1 MISSRTI
8 HKQMLQFKDKYPIL
22 ALTGPRQSGKTTLLK
37 AMFPDYIYL
46 SLENPDTR
54 QFAESDPNGFFK
66 EYPTKVI
73 LDEVQRTPHLFS
85 YIQHIVD
92 ESGIMGQFILS
103 GSQNFQLLHN
113 ITQSLAGRVI
123 LFKLLPFDFNEL
135 KNMGALTDDYVQ
147 LIIRGTYPALY
158 DRDIPS
164 KIYYANYVQT
174 YLERDVTELLNVRDI
189 RQFRIFLSLCATR
202 AGQLLNLNAL
212 ANECGITQPTAKA
225 WLSVLESSYVI
236 FLLQPYHNNFSK
248 RVIKSPKLYFYD
260 TGLLAFLL
268 KISDPSKL
276 KLSNTKGA
284 LFENL
289 IIAEKAKQNNHQYLL
304 QDHWFWRDSQGKE
317 VDLIIEQT
325 DSFDVFELKAT
336 ETITTKLFEGL
347 DYFKSLAQ
355 NLVTNSTL
363 IYAGTS
369 SQNRTHYSICGWQNC

>member
-1 MISSRTI
+1 MISNRVVY
-8 HKQMLQFKDKYPIL
+8 KQMALFKEMYPVL

-37 AMFPDYIYL
+37 TLFPDYTYL
-46 SLENPDTR
+46 NLENPDTR
-54 QFAESDPNGFFK
+54 QYAESDPNGFLK
-66 EYPTKVI
+66 EYNHKVI

-92 ESGIMGQFILS
+92 ESGEMGQFILS
-103 GSQNFQLLHN
+103 GSQNFHLMQN

-123 LFKLLPFDFNEL
+123 LFKLLPFDFSEL
-135 KNMGALTDDYVQ
+135 KSIGALPDDYSE
-147 LIIRGTYPALY
+147 LIIRGSYPALY
-158 DRDIPS
+158 DRNIPS
-164 KIYYANYVQT
+164 KIFYANYVQT
-174 YLERDVTELLNVRDI
+174 YLERDVTEVLNVRDT
-189 RQFRIFLSLCATR
+189 RQFRTFLSLCATR

-212 ANECGITQPTAKA
+212 ANACGITQPTAKA

-236 FLLQPYHNNFSK
+236 FLLHPYHNNFSK

-276 KLSNTKGA
+276 KLSSDKGA

-289 IIAEKAKQNNHQYLL
+289 IIAEKAKQNHHQYLQ

-317 VDLIIEQT
+317 VDLIIQQT
-325 DSFDVFELKAT
+325 EAFDVFELKAT
-336 ETITTKLFEGL
+336 ETVTTKLFEGL

-355 NLVTNSTL
+355 NLVSNSTL
-363 IYAGTS
+363 IYAGEA
-369 SQNRTHYSICGWQNC
+369 SQNRTQHKVRGWQNC